1 MLGEI
6 VPAKWKSAFHAASF
20 FIAFLYSA
28 GTTAWPATVP
38 DAWEQETASKF
49 SQFAFSEDNQ
59 SLGEWERDSKPDPIR
74 AEEDTQFPEWQ
85 RDQPAQ
91 RAQTLPRSPWRK
103 IKARHDARR
112 FSTRI
117 KRRLERRF
125 AKRKR
130 DFKKQQALVEQQR
143 RAYRRKRARYRAREF
158 AAARRHAAQRVHNHA
173 QKLRAQQK
181 QRGEGK
187 LAHPPGET
195 LH

>member
-1 MLGEI
+1 MS
-6 VPAKWKSAFHAASF
+6 AKRKSAFYAASF
-20 FIAFLYSA
+20 FIAFLFSA
-28 GTTAWPATVP
+28 GSTAWPVTVSG
-38 DAWEQETASKF
+38 ASEQQRASKF
-49 SQFAFSEDNQ
+49 NQFAYSEDNR
-59 SLGEWERDSKPDPIR
+59 SLDEWERNSEPGPIR
-74 AEEDTQFPEWQ
+74 AEEDTQSPESQ
-85 RDQPAQ
+85 RNQPAT
-91 RAQTLPRSPWRK
+91 RAQALPRFPWRK

-158 AAARRHAAQRVHNHA
+158 AAARRHAAQRVHKHA